1 MSAAARH
8 IVLLEKETGMS
19 DQEERYSMQDLD
31 AAIIGAGI
39 SGLYQLHRLREL
51 GLSTRVFEAGGGVG
65 GTWYWNRYPGARFDS
80 ESWTYGYSFD
90 EEILRDWDWSEHFA
104 GQPETLRYCNF
115 VADKL
120 DLRRDITFNSRV
132 LSARYDEAEARWEI
146 ESEDGSRAQSQ
157 FLITAIGPLSAP
169 TMPNIPG
176 LASFEGEAYHT
187 GRWPHESVS
196 FADKRVGVI
205 GTGAT
210 GVQVI
215 TEVAKTVGH
224 LTVFQRTP
232 NWCAP
237 LHNSPIDA
245 DTQRMIKETYPE
257 IFATCR
263 DSFGCFI
270 HEPDPRNALEVSA
283 EVREALYEKL
293 YGEPGFGIWIG
304 NFRDILIDEEA
315 NATITEFMQ
324 RKIRERV
331 EDPEIAEKLTPRDHG
346 FGTRRLPLESG
357 YYEVFNQ
364 DNVQLVDVRDTP
376 IERITPTGMRTGNA
390 EDPFDMIIYATG
402 FDAITGAFD
411 RIDIR
416 GVGGQRL
423 KEKWLDGPSTYLG
436 LQIAG
441 FPNLMTLVG
450 PHSATTFCNM
460 PRCIEQNVDWVTE
473 LVRYMREKGFERVV
487 PTMEAE
493 KAWTARVHET
503 AQRFLFTR
511 VDSWMTGVN
520 KNLPDKQSRS
530 VLVYAG
536 GAPKYRELCDEVAAN
551 GYEGFELS

>member
-1 MSAAARH
+1 
-8 IVLLEKETGMS
+8 
-19 DQEERYSMQDLD
+19 MQQLD
-31 AAIIGAGI
+31 AAIIGAGM

-51 GLSTRVFEAGGGVG
+51 GLSARVFEAGGGVG

-120 DLRRDITFNSRV
+120 DLRRDITFDFRV
-132 LSARYDEAEARWEI
+132 RSARYDEAEACWEI
-146 ESEDGSRAQSQ
+146 ESEDGVRAKAQ

-169 TMPNIPG
+169 TMPNLPG
-176 LASFEGEAYHT
+176 VPSFQGEAYHT
-187 GRWPHESVS
+187 GRWPHEPVS
-196 FADKRVGVI
+196 FAGKRVGII

-210 GVQVI
+210 AVQVI
-215 TEVAKTVGH
+215 TEIAKTVGD

-237 LHNSPIDA
+237 LHNSPINPEE
-245 DTQRMIKETYPE
+245 QRRIKETYPE

-270 HEPDPRNALEVSA
+270 HEPDPRNALDVSA

-293 YGEPGFGIWIG
+293 YGEPGFGIWMG
-304 NFRDILIDEEA
+304 NFRDILIDEAA
-315 NATITEFMQ
+315 NATITEFMR

-331 EDPEIAEKLTPRDHG
+331 KDPELADKLTPRDHG

-364 DNVQLVDVRDTP
+364 DNVHLVDVRETP
-376 IERITPTGMRTGNA
+376 IERITATGVGTSSA
-390 EDPFDMIIYATG
+390 EYPFDMIIYATG

-423 KEKWLDGPSTYLG
+423 KDKWTDGPSTYLG
-436 LQIAG
+436 LQTAG
-441 FPNLMTLVG
+441 FPNLITLVG

-460 PRCIEQNVDWVTE
+460 PRCIEQNVDWVTD
-473 LVRYMREKGFERVV
+473 LVRYMRDKGFERVV

-493 KAWTARVHET
+493 ETWTARVHET
-503 AQRFLFTR
+503 AQRFLFSG

-520 KNLPDKQSRS
+520 KNLPKKQSRS